1 MAAAQSPLG
10 RGVLGR
16 GVNREPFWFLAA
28 ADSPC
33 QGNCD
38 ASFHDLHCA
47 SLARAGFLTSVV
59 CQPILH
65 YHPNLR
71 CPRHPRHPAGLLLL
85 QAQAAPSE
93 PQP

>member
-1 MAAAQSPLG
+1 MFTPLNFSHCNLQLLHVVAVVAAPAAGPVDGAPCHAGARAQWLPRSPLG

-38 ASFHDLHCA
+38 ASLTCA
-47 SLARAGFLTSVV
+47 T
-59 CQPILH
+59 
-65 YHPNLR
+65 NL
-71 CPRHPRHPAGLLLL
+71 GL
-85 QAQAAPSE
+85 PS
-93 PQP
+93 

>member
-38 ASFHDLHCA
+38 ASFHDLHC
-47 SLARAGFLTSVV
+47 
-59 CQPILH
+59 QPSPGWLS
-65 YHPNLR
+65 NLR
-71 CPRHPRHPAGLLLL
+71 CASLSCATTLTCATPATPATQQGCY
-85 QAQAAPSE
+85 
-93 PQP
+93 